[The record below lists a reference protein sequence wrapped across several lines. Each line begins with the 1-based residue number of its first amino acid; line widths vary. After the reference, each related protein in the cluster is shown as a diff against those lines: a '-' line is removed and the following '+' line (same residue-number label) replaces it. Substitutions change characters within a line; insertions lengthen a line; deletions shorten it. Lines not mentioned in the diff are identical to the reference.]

1 MFSPV
6 FPNLTATTLLQNW
19 RMKERIEQKLLTV
32 PGRRVFNICL
42 SCVLFGL
49 MFALLDEV
57 YNFGT
62 EATFFIMAPVQL
74 FGIVLLLLWL
84 VVQLVHGKLMV
95 AFVYRRLLI
104 MVLLLLVV
112 LLILAL
118 PFFYYLEKN
127 G

>member
-1 MFSPV
+1 
-6 FPNLTATTLLQNW
+6 
-19 RMKERIEQKLLTV
+19 MKERIEQKLLGV
-32 PGRRVFNICL
+32 SGRRIFNICL

-49 MFALLDEV
+49 LFSLLDGV
-57 YNFGT
+57 FNFGV

-84 VVQLVHGKLMV
+84 VVQLVYGKLLV
-95 AFVYRRLLI
+95 SFLYRRLLI

-118 PFFYYLEKN
+118 PFCYYLEKN